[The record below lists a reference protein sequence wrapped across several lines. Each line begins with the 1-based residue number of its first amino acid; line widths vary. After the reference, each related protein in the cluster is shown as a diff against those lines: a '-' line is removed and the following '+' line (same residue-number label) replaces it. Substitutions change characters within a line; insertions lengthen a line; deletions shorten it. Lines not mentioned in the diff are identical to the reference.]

1 MNKCRANDENDD
13 DDENHEPKK
22 KKKKYLCYSEVNQ
35 HSKLFQSN

>member
-1 MNKCRANDENDD
+1 MNKCGANDENDD

-22 KKKKYLCYSEVNQ
+22 KKKNLCYSEVNQ